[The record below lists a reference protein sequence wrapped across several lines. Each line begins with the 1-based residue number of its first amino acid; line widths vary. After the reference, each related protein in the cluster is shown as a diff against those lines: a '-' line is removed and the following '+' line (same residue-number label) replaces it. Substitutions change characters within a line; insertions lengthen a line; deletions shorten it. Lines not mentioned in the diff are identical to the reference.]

1 MFAVDVPVWFASAA
15 GTLPPQFDPEW
26 RSEMKADF
34 EEQWCRPLKDAGLGY
49 RAVMENGRPA
59 SAIIKVA
66 DEVNA
71 DVIVLGRRGRG
82 GVAELVLGSVSH
94 EVVLQ
99 TKRAVLVISQAP

>member
-1 MFAVDVPVWFASAA
+1 
-15 GTLPPQFDPEW
+15 
-26 RSEMKADF
+26 
-34 EEQWCRPLKDAGLGY
+34 
-49 RAVMENGRPA
+49 MENGRPA